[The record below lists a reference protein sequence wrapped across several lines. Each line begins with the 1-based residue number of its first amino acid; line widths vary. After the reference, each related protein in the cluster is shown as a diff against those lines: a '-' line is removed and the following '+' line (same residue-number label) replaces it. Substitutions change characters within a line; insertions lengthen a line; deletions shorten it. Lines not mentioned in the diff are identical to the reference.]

1 MRIMRR
7 IGCAALLF
15 LQIFAFSIPAS
26 AAVTAG
32 DLITNENAA
41 TVANLV
47 SPGNFVLVEQGMRM
61 TIVPTGQLDWPP
73 PYKAATE
80 KYSPQVALNAKGELQ
95 KYVAGLP
102 FPFVDLNDPQAAN
115 KIVWNFSYGP
125 QAADFIHA
133 RNVETSSYRDVGPYG
148 SFLSEILPAELFHS
162 TAAHLVVYNMVGRT
176 ELPPI
181 PTDPNVAKTG
191 VRSRFYLGPI
201 MEGGGAF
208 LRYRFV
214 DPNREDAAWYYS
226 LGRVS
231 ASMLSTS
238 TGATIL
244 DPDSYGGFGAK
255 VEDFN
260 YRLLG
265 LRPMLA
271 SVHAEHSPETPC
283 PFDNDRTICPENWEM
298 RQLYV
303 IEATAKAPSVPQKI
317 ARGGMSIPK
326 RILYID
332 SEGWFIT
339 ASDQYDKDGALWKTL
354 AIFTAYRDRGM
365 PTAREAVY
373 PFKRMIETAI
383 VDEDIQTGFSTV
395 SYMPGKE
402 SEEREGWY
410 IDPGVAPSSTAA
422 TSAIVNRPAAI
433 TRPAATAR

>member
-7 IGCAALLF
+7 IACAALLL
-15 LQIFAFSIPAS
+15 LQAFAFSILS
-26 AAVTAG
+26 IAAVTPG
-32 DLITNENAA
+32 DVITNENAA

-47 SPGNFVLVEQGMRM
+47 SPGNFVLVEQGMRL
-61 TIVPTGQLDWPP
+61 TIVPTGRLDWPP

-80 KYSPQVALNAKGELQ
+80 KYSPQVTLNTKGELQ
-95 KYVAGLP
+95 NYVAGLP

-125 QAADFIHA
+125 EAADFIHA
-133 RNVETSSYRDVGPYG
+133 RNIETSSYRDVGPYG

-162 TAAHLVVYNMVGRT
+162 TAAHMVIYNSVGRT
-176 ELPPI
+176 ELPPV
-181 PTDPNVAKTG
+181 PTDPNSVKTG

-201 MEGGGAF
+201 LEGGGAF
-208 LRYRFV
+208 LRYRFI
-214 DPNREDAAWYYS
+214 DPNRDDAAWYYA

-231 ASMLSTS
+231 ANMLSTS
-238 TGATIL
+238 TGTTIL

-255 VEDFN
+255 IEDFN

-271 SVHAEHSPETPC
+271 SVHAEHSPEPQC
-283 PFDNDRTICPENWEM
+283 PFDNERAICPENWEM

-303 IEATAKAPSVPQKI
+303 VEATAKPSAAPRKLT
-317 ARGGMSIPK
+317 RNGMTIPK

-339 ASDQYDKDGALWKTL
+339 ASDQYDNDGDLWKTL
-354 AIFTAYRDRGM
+354 AIFNAYRDRGM
-365 PTAREAVY
+365 PTAHEAIY

-383 VDEDIQTGFSTV
+383 VDEDIKTGFSTV

-410 IDPGVAPSSTAA
+410 IDPGAAMQSSSA
-422 TSAIVNRPAAI
+422 TAIVNRPAAI